1 MIMADRPSSSQAAL
15 ESIRNIGIMAHI
27 DAGKTTTTERIL
39 YYTGKTHKLGEVH
52 EGTTVMDWMPQ
63 EQERGITITSAATT
77 CFWKDHRIN
86 IIDTPGHVDFTIEVE
101 RSLRVLDGA
110 VAVFSAVEGVEP
122 QSETVW
128 RQANKYHVPR
138 IAFVN
143 KMDRI
148 GADYFDVL
156 VQIRERLGAN
166 PVAIQIPWG
175 SQDTFRG
182 IVDLVE
188 MKALAWN
195 TDDMGA
201 NPEIQ
206 EIPADLQDQANE
218 YREKLVEAAA
228 ECDESLMEKYLN
240 GDAISSTEIKKAL
253 RKGCISIAL
262 VPVTCGASFK
272 NKGVQPMLDAIVD
285 FLPSPIEVPPV
296 EGKSPE
302 NEEKAILRKADFS
315 EPFSALAFKIMNDPY
330 VGQLTYF
337 RVYSG
342 KVESGQMVYNAT
354 KQKRERLGRLL
365 QMHANKR
372 EDINEVKAG
381 DIAAAVGLRFTITGD
396 TLCDEKEPVL
406 LEKIEFPEPVISI
419 AIEPKTKADQEKL
432 ANSLQRLA
440 MEDPSFRVSTNEDTG
455 QTLISGMGELHL
467 EIIVDRM
474 KREFKVE
481 GNVGNPQ
488 VAYKETIARSAT
500 AEGKFIRQSGGK
512 GQYGHCVIKLEPAER
527 GQGFQF
533 VNSLRAG
540 AIPKEFIPAVEKGLQ
555 ESMLGGIIAGYPAVD
570 IKATLLDGSFHDV
583 DSTEVAYKIAASM
596 AFREATQQADPIILE
611 PLMSC
616 EVVCPDDYMG
626 GIIGDLNSRR
636 GKILNMSPRHGMQV
650 IKAQVPLAAMFGYS
664 TALRSSSQGRATYSM
679 EFSHYEPVPPNIAE
693 EIKIKS
699 GVIIR

>member
-1 MIMADRPSSSQAAL
+1 MAEKPSSSQAAL

-77 CFWKDHRIN
+77 CFWKDRRIN

-143 KMDRI
+143 KMDRV
-148 GADYFDVL
+148 GAEYFDVL
-156 VQIRERLGAN
+156 HQIRERLGAN

-182 IVDLVE
+182 VVDLVE

-201 NPEIQ
+201 NAEILD
-206 EIPADLQDQANE
+206 IPADLQDEANE
-218 YREKLVEAAA
+218 YREKLIEAAA
-228 ECDESLMEKYLN
+228 ECDEALMEKYLN
-240 GDAISSTEIKKAL
+240 GDSISSTDIKKAL
-253 RKGCISIAL
+253 RKGCISLAL

-285 FLPSPIEVPPV
+285 FLPSPIDVPAV
-296 EGKSPE
+296 EGKSLE
-302 NEEKAILRKADFS
+302 NEEKTLHRKADFN

-342 KVESGQMVYNAT
+342 KIESGQMVYNAT

-365 QMHANKR
+365 LMHANKR

-381 DIAAAVGLRFTITGD
+381 DIVAAVGLRFTITGD
-396 TLCDEKEPVL
+396 TLCDEKEPIL
-406 LEKIEFPEPVISI
+406 LEKMEFPEPVISI

-432 ANSLQRLA
+432 AGSLARLA

-488 VAYKETIARSAT
+488 VAYKETIAKAAT

-512 GQYGHCVIKLEPAER
+512 GQYGHCVVKFEPSER
-527 GQGFQF
+527 GKGFQF

-583 DSTEVAYKIAASM
+583 DSTEIAYKIAASM
-596 AFREATQQADPIILE
+596 AFREGTLQAEPVILE
-611 PLMSC
+611 PMMSC

>member
-1 MIMADRPSSSQAAL
+1 MAEKPSSSQAAL

-77 CFWKDHRIN
+77 CFWKDYRIN

-148 GADYFDVL
+148 GADYEDVL
-156 VQIRERLGAN
+156 HQIRERLGAN

-182 IVDLVE
+182 VVDLVE

-195 TDDMGA
+195 SDDMGA
-201 NPEIQ
+201 NPEVS
-206 EIPADLQDQANE
+206 EIPAELQDQANE
-218 YREKLVEAAA
+218 YREKLIEAAA
-228 ECDESLMEKYLN
+228 ECDEALMEKYLN
-240 GDAISSTEIKKAL
+240 GDTISSAAIKKAL

-285 FLPSPIEVPPV
+285 FLPSPVEVPPI

-302 NEEKAILRKADFS
+302 NEEKTLHRKADFN

-342 KVESGQMVYNAT
+342 KIESGQMVYNAT

-365 QMHANKR
+365 LMHANKR

-396 TLCDEKEPVL
+396 TLCDEKEPIL
-406 LEKIEFPEPVISI
+406 LEKMEFPEPVISI

-440 MEDPSFRVSTNEDTG
+440 MEDPSFRVTINEDTG

-488 VAYKETIARSAT
+488 VAYKETVAKSAT

-512 GQYGHCVIKLEPAER
+512 GQYGHCVVKLEPAER
-527 GQGFQF
+527 GKGFQF
-533 VNSLRAG
+533 VNSIRAG

-555 ESMLGGIIAGYPAVD
+555 ETMLGGIIAGYPAVD

-583 DSTEVAYKIAASM
+583 DSTEIAYKIAASM
-596 AFREATQQADPIILE
+596 AFREAALQAEPVILE
-611 PLMSC
+611 PMMSC
-616 EVVCPDDYMG
+616 EIVCPDDYMG

-636 GKILNMSPRHGMQV
+636 GKIFNMSPRHGMQV